1 MPTSTTIDTQ
11 WCLDMCRRHT
21 NNSHFCLF
29 LSAWSSNVLELCFYR
44 TVLHQRQFFFRCL
57 HLHFLQCITHIQT
70 LHDTIL
76 TKYVTVHFT
85 IQLIN
90 NEKSI
95 FNVRIRVN
103 YVESST
109 NIVHTY
115 VFSLLL
121 YSWCPLSCPCA
132 FFLNIFFSFC
142 CNMLC
147 MSVIELALT

>member
-1 MPTSTTIDTQ
+1 
-11 WCLDMCRRHT
+11 MCAADILAIAFAQQPLTYDSVSARVHVTHT
-21 NNSHFCLF
+21 NISSFCSL

-132 FFLNIFFSFC
+132 FFLNIFFFV
-142 CNMLC
+142 L
-147 MSVIELALT
+147 L